1 MKATLVA
8 VLFVSAGTAAQ
19 ADMWDCGQT
28 APREGSADA
37 AGARSI
43 RVLAK
48 AGDLKIRGVAGASAV
63 TVKGTACA
71 SRESGLD
78 EIKLVVERRGDVVH
92 VEAVTPEW
100 TWGSAGLDLEID
112 VPNSIP
118 LDVDDG
124 SGSAEVRDV
133 AALRIVD
140 GSGELTIDGVR
151 GALTVDDGS
160 GSLQISNVGGEAKIT
175 DGSGEIVVRQ
185 AGSVLITEDGSG
197 SIQVSDVRGNVVVR
211 NDGSGSIDVR
221 EVAGD
226 FTVDDDGSGGIEH
239 HGVRGHV
246 KVPTDN

>member
-1 MKATLVA
+1 MKATFVA
-8 VLFVSAGTAAQ
+8 VLLVSAGTVQ
-19 ADMWDCGQT
+19 AGMWDCGHT
-28 APREGSADA
+28 APREGAADA
-37 AGARSI
+37 AGARSV
-43 RVLAK
+43 RVIAK
-48 AGDLKIRGVAGASAV
+48 AGELKIRGVAGASTVA
-63 TVKGTACA
+63 VKGTACA
-71 SRESGLD
+71 SRASGLD
-78 EIKLVVERRGDVVH
+78 EVKLVTERRGDVVY

-100 TWGSAGLDLEID
+100 SWGSAGLDLQID

-118 LDVDDG
+118 LDVDGG

-133 AALRIVD
+133 AALRITD

-160 GSLQISNVGGEAKIT
+160 GSLEIANVGGEVKIT

-197 SIQVSDVRGNVVVR
+197 GIQVSDVRGNVVVR

-246 KVPTDN
+246 KIPADN

>member
-1 MKATLVA
+1 MKATFVA
-8 VLFVSAGTAAQ
+8 VLLVSAGTARAG
-19 ADMWDCGQT
+19 AWDCGQT

-48 AGDLKIRGVAGASAV
+48 AGELKIRGVAGASTVA
-63 TVKGTACA
+63 VKGTACA
-71 SRESGLD
+71 SRASGLD

-92 VEAVTPEW
+92 VEAITPDW
-100 TWGSAGLDLEID
+100 NWGSAGLDMEID
-112 VPNSIP
+112 LPNSIP

-133 AALRIVD
+133 AALRITD
-140 GSGELTIDGVR
+140 GSGELTIEGVG

-160 GSLQISNVGGEAKIT
+160 GSLQISNVAGAVTLT

-185 AGSVLITEDGSG
+185 AGSVLVKEDGSG
-197 SIQVSDVRGNVVVR
+197 SIQISDVRGNVVVR

-239 HGVRGHV
+239 QGVHGRV
-246 KVPTDN
+246 KIPSDN

>member
-8 VLFVSAGTAAQ
+8 VLFVSAGATAQ
-19 ADMWDCGQT
+19 AGMWDCGQT
-28 APREGSADA
+28 APREGRADA
-37 AGARSI
+37 AGARSV
-43 RVLAK
+43 RVIAK
-48 AGDLKIRGVAGASAV
+48 AGELKIRGVAGASEV

-71 SRESGLD
+71 SRESGLS
-78 EIKLVVERRGDVVH
+78 EVKLVTERRGDVVY

-100 TWGSAGLDLEID
+100 TWGSAALDLEID
-112 VPNSIP
+112 LPNSIP

-133 AALRIVD
+133 ASLKIVD
-140 GSGELTIDGVR
+140 GSGELVIDGIR

-160 GSLQISNVGGEAKIT
+160 GSLQIANVGGEVKIT

-197 SIQVSDVRGNVVVR
+197 SIQINDVRGNVVVR

-246 KVPTDN
+246 KVPSDN